1 MYEVQIGLPNQPT
14 CTESYRLTFLRLN
27 SLYKHYRK
35 MAALMLLLL
44 TEATTEEKTYIV
56 PCTTAD
62 HKLGQKIWIH
72 TSRHRKGARKILD
85 RKGLLASATI
95 PANFESETN
104 MAVDI
109 GCPISFKFSTS
120 CTLQGWWNKG
130 WSKHKRKQKAVSDST
145 DDSCM

>member
-1 MYEVQIGLPNQPT
+1 
-14 CTESYRLTFLRLN
+14 
-27 SLYKHYRK
+27 
-35 MAALMLLLL
+35 MLSIL

-120 CTLQGWWNKG
+120 CTLQGW
-130 WSKHKRKQKAVSDST
+130 
-145 DDSCM
+145 